1 MLLRRISWRGRDRRP
16 DRRRA
21 RSWGRSRRVPLPD
34 PLPGVAARSRDA
46 GDDRTAVTKELAQLD
61 VDLLDEEVKAI
72 RAS

>member
-1 MLLRRISWRGRDRRP
+1 MLLRRISCAAAVGGLMVGG
-16 DRRRA
+16 A
-21 RSWGRSRRVPLPD
+21 VVGAQQTSPLPD
-34 PLPGVAARSRDA
+34 PLPAVAARSRDA